1 MSLQLHCN
9 NAGIG
14 TLIKPDF
21 SLGSLSS
28 MTVDYWERME
38 NAYHSVLQTP
48 IKLSI
53 FFYIV
58 INIILVN
65 FLKTPIIY
73 EENG

>member
-1 MSLQLHCN
+1 
-9 NAGIG
+9 
-14 TLIKPDF
+14 
-21 SLGSLSS
+21 

-38 NAYHSVLQTP
+38 NTHHSVLQTP

-58 INIILVN
+58 INIIIVN